1 MSVELHNALCGYC
14 RRKLWESSQHQH
26 VQLGTT
32 ACQTGSIQ
40 VMANT
45 PVNKETT
52 SAHLKEKKTFTPKC
66 RSYLLSNKEAAHNR
80 TDKFQWFPSVKE
92 KRKSCAAHSSPTK
105 KCAWTASTAKC
116 NLSLHTKTKLW
127 IVCGCMWNFHEEN
140 LNLLSHCVQLLHNKL
155 RRKTQKACH

>member
-45 PVNKETT
+45 PVNKDTT

-92 KRKSCAAHSSPTK
+92 KERAVPPIHLPQKNVPEQHQQQSAIYHYIPKLNCELCAVACEIFTRK
-105 KCAWTASTAKC
+105 
-116 NLSLHTKTKLW
+116 
-127 IVCGCMWNFHEEN
+127 I
-140 LNLLSHCVQLLHNKL
+140 
-155 RRKTQKACH
+155 